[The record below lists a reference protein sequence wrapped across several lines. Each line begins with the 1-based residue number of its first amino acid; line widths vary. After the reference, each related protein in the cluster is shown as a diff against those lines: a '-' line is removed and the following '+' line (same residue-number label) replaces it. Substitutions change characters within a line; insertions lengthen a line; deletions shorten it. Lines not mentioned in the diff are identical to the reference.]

1 MFQLYKKRSFGDM
14 ISDTFSFLKATGKHF
29 FKNYFTITG
38 IFLLIVLVLSYFVFK
53 VYFEVAFSSLG
64 TTFGEDPIEQFFGDN
79 LGMII
84 SVGILFFLMM
94 IFVGLLNYSFP
105 VSYFRLYERNKLTTN
120 FTSKDIITEM
130 KSTSGKLL
138 IYFLTMILF
147 TIVMLVIFGFFM
159 GLLANIMPLFMLL
172 IMLLFIFI
180 GVPILYVWLTQTL
193 YFQLNS
199 NEGII
204 SAMGNGWSVLM
215 NNFWSILGSTIIVYI
230 IVSILTNI
238 IAMIPYIIGMIGM
251 IGMGSTQD
259 PFTDNNS
266 MSFFGIMMTVTM
278 IVSLLV
284 SFIGYNLL
292 FINQGMIF
300 YSSIEQKE
308 NKSHQ
313 SEIDLIGTEK

>member
-14 ISDTFSFLKATGKHF
+14 ISDTFTFLKLTGKHF
-29 FKNYFTITG
+29 FKNYFTVTG
-38 IFLLIVLVLSYFVFK
+38 IFLLIILVLSYFVFK
-53 VYFEVAFSSLG
+53 VYFEVAFSSIG
-64 TTFGEDPIEQFFGDN
+64 TTFGEDPIERFLGDN
-79 LGMII
+79 LGVII

-94 IFVGLLNYSFP
+94 IFVSLLNYSFP
-105 VSYFRLYERNKLTTN
+105 ISYFRLYERNKLTTN
-120 FTSKDIITEM
+120 FTSKDIINEM

-138 IYFLTMILF
+138 IYFLTTVLF
-147 TIVMLVIFGFFM
+147 MVIIFVIFGVFM
-159 GLLANIMPLFMLL
+159 GLLANVMPLFMILL
-172 IMLLFIFI
+172 MLLFIFI
-180 GVPILYVWLTQTL
+180 GAPIMYVWLIQTL

-204 SAMGNGWSVLM
+204 SAMGNGWRVLM
-215 NNFWSILGSTIIVYI
+215 NNFWSIIGSTIIVYI

-238 IAMIPYIIGMIGM
+238 VAMIPYIIGMIGM
-251 IGMGSTQD
+251 FGMGSTQD
-259 PFTDNNS
+259 PFSDGNA

-308 NKSHQ
+308 NRTPQ
-313 SEIDLIGTEK
+313 SEIDLIGTEE